1 MAVIEHLTITDP
13 DSNGDGLV
21 LINDTFTVRD
31 CVVDFSAQPLAGLDE
46 CISTVNH
53 AEAEI
58 EGCTFR
64 GSSKGA
70 LFGNGD
76 YPDTDPGAQVY
87 MHNCVM
93 ENCGRR
99 FPEAQDG
106 VKVILERCTI
116 RNWGIK
122 DRFDVRAFG
131 AWAHHGAT
139 IICIDCTF
147 EQTAFFQTGILNFFI
162 DLANHIG
169 QAVNDRGLFGL
180 TWRDFIPGVC
190 RGLIATDGG
199 KVGHTGSK
207 KNKWWIFLDKTE

>member
-122 DRFDVRAFG
+122 DRFDVR
-131 AWAHHGAT
+131 
-139 IICIDCTF
+139 TF
-147 EQTAFFQTGILNFFI
+147 E
-162 DLANHIG
+162 H
-169 QAVNDRGLFGL
+169 
-180 TWRDFIPGVC
+180 
-190 RGLIATDGG
+190 
-199 KVGHTGSK
+199 GHTMVRPSSASTARLSK
-207 KNKWWIFLDKTE
+207 RPSSRPASSTSSSTLRTTSDRQSTTEGCSD